1 MARQQWGTVDYI
13 KPGFLL
19 ARVVLKVMMLSVTH
33 RFATVHPISIWE
45 LAIDIEMD
53 PHYSINFQCYM
64 PHQLS
69 VVHFEQ
75 QSCVWNT
82 YVKIRHCWFLKLF
95 PVLLRNHPNRHI
107 MYNTPCVTSKR
118 WLRKAKRTALNVI
131 KHLSKLTEGE
141 TVKASHNL
149 SYVCHTKFPLLTLMY
164 SWLLVM
170 FLKEWITMAP
180 RRKL

>member
-1 MARQQWGTVDYI
+1 M
-13 KPGFLL
+13 
-19 ARVVLKVMMLSVTH
+19 
-33 RFATVHPISIWE
+33 
-45 LAIDIEMD
+45 IDIEMD
-53 PHYSINFQCYM
+53 PHYSINFQCYVR
-64 PHQLS
+64 HQLS
-69 VVHFEQ
+69 VPVVHFEQ
-75 QSCVWNT
+75 QSCVSNT

-131 KHLSKLTEGE
+131 KHQSKLTDGE
-141 TVKASHNL
+141 TVLASHNL

-170 FLKEWITMAP
+170 FFEKWITMAP
-180 RRKL
+180 RPKL